1 MINNLFRKDIH
12 RTIEGVVKAD
22 NLSDEAVF
30 QEVDEYVITNELQ
43 GKFDEFFDVYSSS
56 IGKPTESVGVW
67 ISGFFGSGKSH
78 LLKVLSYIL
87 SSRRL
92 ESDVIGELFLEK
104 VEDTILKANIQKAI
118 NIKTDTI
125 LFNIDQKTDSGANSR
140 SDDAI
145 LSVFMKV
152 FNEIR
157 GYYPKQGYIAS
168 FEKKLDADGLYE
180 DFKSKFQTHSGTSW
194 KIGREQFEWEV
205 DNIAKAISEVR
216 SISFESAQ
224 QQIEK
229 LDSNY
234 SISVEDFANEVKE
247 YITTQEKDYRLIFMV
262 DEVGQY
268 IGDNTRLMLN
278 LQTIVETLATKC
290 KGSAWVVVT
299 SQSAVS
305 ELVNTNK
312 LTETDFSKILGRF
325 KVKLNLTSQNANEV
339 IQKRLL
345 DKKEEYKPDLDSLY
359 SKHQNSLASIIYF
372 SERGRQYN
380 NYQDSNDFI
389 LTYPFIP
396 YQLDLFQS
404 CIQGLSKNE
413 AFQGKH
419 QSVGERSMLDVIQAV
434 AKSISNKNIGTLA
447 SFDYFYDGISNI
459 ILPEAE
465 KLMTTAKNNLDEFSL
480 KVLKVLFMI
489 KYVHEFNPT
498 IDHLTTLMVDEL
510 EVNITELKDKIKT
523 SLNKLQNE
531 VYIQKVGDNYE
542 FLTDKEK
549 DIENEIKALSIDDR
563 DLNKELADWIYE
575 NSIGI
580 SKFRYQ
586 ANKQDYPFTR
596 KMDNVK
602 VKGKDEELSLNILTP
617 LGESYDDA
625 KLAHKSFAD
634 SDLIIAL
641 KGDYDFEKELRI
653 YVQTKKYIP
662 QKNSGNLSSSE
673 RQIIIQKSED
683 NNTRR
688 KDLVNKLKEMFDQST
703 IYFNG
708 TQLDIKSSEPKSI
721 VENAFNE
728 IINSFYTNL
737 SMLKEEYTEAMIKKI
752 LSSDDDLL
760 SGTLDGANE
769 AETTMLSIIKRL
781 GNEYQ
786 TISVSKMLEIFSIKP
801 YGWHQAAIMCIIAS
815 LYNKKLIDITEAG
828 TPLNKNDVHTGL
840 TNNRKFSTTIVKPAT
855 VLDDKILKSAKSI
868 LTELLPE
875 GSFNSNSAREIYEN
889 ASEALRKLIQEL
901 EGYKKLPF
909 VFVSSFE
916 MPIERLKAVNIE
928 FDPFF
933 ETLVKHEDDLLDMK
947 EDLLD
952 GILEF
957 MRGPQRKIYENI
969 VEFVKLNSANLFHI
983 NDENKNNIFALVQD
997 EEPFKGRKVQKAN
1010 DSYKEIQSQLES
1022 IVQKARAEATQMI
1035 DKVITQLQE
1044 DKNFTEVEASQRNL
1058 IIRPLQN
1065 INETIANSKDIDFI
1079 NQRASETNIS
1089 TLYAQGLEKIEE
1101 LMPRTADTP
1110 PVEAVARVNFN
1121 SVKPRNI
1128 SKLETDDDVTAYIKR
1143 LEENLRK
1150 QIEDGKQI
1158 IL

>member
-43 GKFDEFFDVYSSS
+43 SKFDEFFDVYSSS

-104 VEDTILKANIQKAI
+104 VEDTILKANIKKAI
-118 NIKTDTI
+118 SIKTDTI

-140 SDDAI
+140 TDDAI
-145 LSVFMKV
+145 LNVFMKV
-152 FNEIR
+152 FNEMR
-157 GYYPKQGYIAS
+157 GYYPKQGYIAA
-168 FEKKLDADGLYE
+168 FEKKLDADKLYD
-180 DFKSKFQTHSGTSW
+180 DFKAKFQSHSGTSW
-194 KIGREQFEWEV
+194 EVGREQFEWEV

-216 SISFESAQ
+216 SISYESAQ
-224 QQIEK
+224 QQVEK
-229 LDSNY
+229 LDANY
-234 SISVEDFANEVKE
+234 SISVEDFANEVKAFVD
-247 YITTQEKDYRLIFMV
+247 TQDKDYRLIFMV

-268 IGDNTRLMLN
+268 IGDNSRLMLN

-299 SQSAVS
+299 SQSAVA
-305 ELVNTNK
+305 ELVDTNK

-325 KVKLNLTSQNANEV
+325 KVKLNLTSQNAKEV
-339 IQKRLL
+339 IQKRIL
-345 DKKEEYKPDLDSLY
+345 DKKEEYKPDLQSLY
-359 SKHQNSLASIIYF
+359 TKHQNSLTSIIYF
-372 SERGRQYN
+372 SERGRQFVGYK
-380 NYQDSNDFI
+380 DTDDFV
-389 LTYPFIP
+389 LTYPFVP
-396 YQLDLFQS
+396 YQLEL
-404 CIQGLSKNE
+404 IQLCMKSLSKNE
-413 AFQGKH
+413 TFQGRH
-419 QSVGERSMLDVIQAV
+419 QSVGERSMLDITQSV
-434 AKSISNKNIGTLA
+434 AKTISDKNIGTLA
-447 SFDYFYDGISNI
+447 SFDYFYDGIANI
-459 ILPEAE
+459 ILPEA
-465 KLMTTAKNNLDEFSL
+465 KNLMTTATNSLDEFSL

-498 IDHLTTLMVDEL
+498 VDHLTTLLVDEL
-510 EVNITELKDKIKT
+510 EINISDLKDKIKK

-549 DIENEIKALSIDDR
+549 DIENEIKAVSIDER
-563 DLNKELADWIYE
+563 DLNKELADWIYD

-586 ANKQDYPFTR
+586 TNKQDYPFTR
-596 KMDNVK
+596 KMDGVK

-625 KLAHKSFAD
+625 KLTHKSFAD
-634 SDLIIAL
+634 SDLIISL

-688 KDLVNKLKEMFDQST
+688 KDLANKLKEMFDEAT

-708 TQLDIKSSEPKSI
+708 SQLNIKSSEPKAI
-721 VENAFNE
+721 VESAFNE
-728 IINSFYTNL
+728 IIDSFYTNL
-737 SMLKEEYTEAMIKKI
+737 SMLKEDYTEAMIKTI
-752 LSSDDDLL
+752 LASDDDLL

-769 AETTMLSIIKRL
+769 AETTMLSSIKRMS
-781 GNEYQ
+781 NEYQ
-786 TISVSKMLEIFSIKP
+786 TISVTKMQEMFSIKP
-801 YGWHQAAIMCIIAS
+801 YGWHQAAIMCLIAS
-815 LYNKKLIDITEAG
+815 LYNKKLIDITEGG
-828 TPLNKNDVHTGL
+828 TPLNRTDVHAGL
-840 TNNRKFSTTIVKPAT
+840 TNNRKFSTTIVKQAT
-855 VLDDKILKSAKSI
+855 ILDDKILKSAKSI
-868 LTELLPE
+868 LTDLLPE
-875 GSFNSNSAREIYEN
+875 GSFSSNSAREIYQN
-889 ASEALRKLIQEL
+889 ASEALTKLIEEL
-901 EGYKKLPF
+901 ENYKKLPF
-909 VFVSSFE
+909 VFTASFE
-916 MPIERLKAVNIE
+916 MPIERLKAVNVE

-947 EDLLD
+947 DDVLD
-952 GILEF
+952 NILEF
-957 MRGPQRKIYENI
+957 MRGPQRKIYETI

-997 EEPFKGRKVQKAN
+997 KEPFKGRKVQKAN
-1010 DSYKEIQSQLES
+1010 DSLKEIQSQLEV
-1022 IVQKARAEATQMI
+1022 IVEKSRVEATKKI
-1035 DKVITQLQE
+1035 ENIITQLQE
-1044 DKNFTEVEASQRNL
+1044 DKNFTAVEASQRNL
-1058 IIRPLQN
+1058 VIRPLQTM
-1065 INETIANSKDIDFI
+1065 NETIANSKDIDFI
-1079 NQRASETNIS
+1079 NQRASDGNIS
-1089 TLYAQGLEKIEE
+1089 TLYTKGLEKIEE
-1101 LMPRTADTP
+1101 LMPRTKENTP
-1110 PVEAVARVNFN
+1110 TETVARVSF
-1121 SVKPRNI
+1121 SSIKPRNI
-1128 SKLETDDDVTAYIKR
+1128 SKLESDEDVTAYIKV